1 MSMASFSHP
10 RVIVITGASGGIGR
24 ALAADYAAPG
34 VTLGLTGRNVE
45 ALKKVAA
52 HCEQQ
57 GASVEIG
64 VFDVTDAKAS
74 TGWLKVFDE
83 KCPIDLLI
91 ANAGISS
98 GVRPDGSPETWAD
111 IHRVIDV
118 NLLGALAVV
127 TPVVELM
134 RERQNGQIALV
145 SSLAAYR
152 GLPSSPAYSASKA
165 GLKVYGEALRGAL
178 RKEGVGVSVICPGY
192 VVSPMS
198 ERLEGPKPLLLSA
211 ERAANNIRRGLAR
224 NRALITFPQPLGFG
238 TWMLSLIP
246 AWAADRI
253 LTQFRFGVKPNEK

>member
-1 MSMASFSHP
+1 MAFSSHP
-10 RVIVITGASGGIGR
+10 QVIVITGATGGIGQ

-34 VTLGLTGRNVE
+34 VRLGLTGRNVA
-45 ALKKVAA
+45 ALKMVAA
-52 HCEQQ
+52 DCEQK

-64 VFDVTDAKAS
+64 AFDVTDAKAS
-74 TGWLKVFDE
+74 ADWLRAFDE
-83 KCPIDLLI
+83 KHPIDLLI
-91 ANAGISS
+91 ANAGVTS
-98 GVRPDGSPETWAD
+98 GRRPDGSPETWKD
-111 IHRVIDV
+111 IQHVIDV

-134 RERQNGQIALV
+134 QKRHNGQIGLV

-152 GLPSSPAYSASKA
+152 GLPSSPAYCASKA

-198 ERLEGPKPLLLSA
+198 ERLEGPKPFLLSA
-211 ERAANNIRRGLAR
+211 ECAARKIRKGLAC

-238 TWMLSLIP
+238 MWMLSLLP

-253 LTQFRFGVKPNEK
+253 LTHFRFSVKQNEK